1 MPASKSC
8 IVLPVKIDTRFLNDV
23 ASRTLGFIHS
33 VPFCQ
38 HPMNIPSS
46 ILTLLLGIGL
56 TLVSLW
62 YGQNHGLMPVAASE
76 EATHIDGLFNAMMT
90 ISVGLFL
97 LVQGIIVYC
106 AVKFRRK
113 PGELGDGAA
122 IEGNVPL
129 EILWT
134 AIPAAIVLWISIY
147 SFEIYNEMGGFD
159 PAGSGAHAMHSM
171 PSGKGSAMAATL
183 DSTPESKAMAMLG
196 VGASPANQGKD
207 AAVNVNVLGLQ
218 YAWIFTYPD
227 INVTSSELHVPVG
240 QEVKLNMTAQDVIH
254 AVWIPQLR
262 LKQDVIPG
270 TQTQL
275 RFTTNKV
282 GSYPLRCAELCGG
295 YHGSMVTQMVVETPE
310 DYATWIASQQ
320 ESTQAQAEVVKQ
332 TIAMNPANL
341 STGNYLA
348 PYAKEMGIQPEMLKH
363 LHQHESMN
371 MSSLPATS
379 GNS

>member
-1 MPASKSC
+1 
-8 IVLPVKIDTRFLNDV
+8 
-23 ASRTLGFIHS
+23 
-33 VPFCQ
+33 
-38 HPMNIPSS
+38 MNIPSS

-76 EATHIDGLFNAMMT
+76 EAGHIDGLFNAMMT

-97 LVQGIIVYC
+97 LVQGVIVYC

-183 DSTPESKAMAMLG
+183 DAPGSNAIAMLG
-196 VGASPANQGKD
+196 VGASPANQGTD

-218 YAWIFTYPD
+218 YAWIFTYPG
-227 INVTSSELHVPVG
+227 INVTSAELHVPVG
-240 QEVKLNMTAQDVIH
+240 KEVQLNMTAQDVIH

-275 RFTTNKV
+275 RFTTNRV
-282 GSYPLRCAELCGG
+282 GTYPLRCAELCGG
-295 YHGSMVTQMVVETPE
+295 YHGSMVTQMVVHTPE

-341 STGNYLA
+341 PTEKYLA
-348 PYAKEMGIQPEMLKH
+348 PYATEMGVRPEMLEH
-363 LHQHESMN
+363 LHHHDMN
-371 MSSLPATS
+371 MSSVP
-379 GNS
+379 GNSDNS

>member
-1 MPASKSC
+1 
-8 IVLPVKIDTRFLNDV
+8 
-23 ASRTLGFIHS
+23 
-33 VPFCQ
+33 
-38 HPMNIPSS
+38 MNIPSS
-46 ILTLLLGIGL
+46 IITLLLGIGL

-76 EATHIDGLFNAMMT
+76 EAAHIDGLFNAMMT
-90 ISVGLFL
+90 ISTGLFL
-97 LVQGIIVYC
+97 LVQGVIVYS
-106 AVKFRRK
+106 AIKFRRK

-159 PAGSGAHAMHSM
+159 PGANGAHAMHSM
-171 PSGKGSAMAATL
+171 PSGRGSAMAATL
-183 DSTPESKAMAMLG
+183 NGAPAASNLLAAVG
-196 VGASPANQGKD
+196 VGASPANQGKP

-227 INVTSSELHVPVG
+227 ANVTSGELHIPVG
-240 QEVKLNMTAQDVIH
+240 KEVQLNMNAQDVIH

-270 TQTQL
+270 TPTEL
-275 RFTTNKV
+275 RFTSNKV
-282 GSYPLRCAELCGG
+282 GTYPLRCAELCGG
-295 YHGSMVTQMVVETPE
+295 YHGSMVTRMIVHTPE
-310 DYATWIASQQ
+310 EYDAWIASQQ
-320 ESTQAQAEVVKQ
+320 QSTQAQAEIVKQ

-341 STGNYLA
+341 STSNYLA
-348 PYAKEMGIQPEMLKH
+348 PYVHEMGVKPEMVAH
-363 LHQHESMN
+363 LHHDMK
-371 MSSLPATS
+371 MSSIAS
-379 GNS
+379 ASK

>member
-1 MPASKSC
+1 
-8 IVLPVKIDTRFLNDV
+8 
-23 ASRTLGFIHS
+23 
-33 VPFCQ
+33 
-38 HPMNIPSS
+38 MNIPSS
-46 ILTLLLGIGL
+46 IITLLLGIGL

-76 EATHIDGLFNAMMT
+76 EAGHIDGLFNAMMT

-97 LVQGIIVYC
+97 LVQGVIVYC

-159 PAGSGAHAMHSM
+159 PSADGMHAMHGM
-171 PSGKGSAMAATL
+171 PAGKGSAMAATM
-183 DSTPESKAMAMLG
+183 DMGDVPKGSPMISAIG
-196 VGASPANQGKD
+196 VGASPANQGKA

-218 YAWIFTYPD
+218 YAWIFTYPE
-227 INVTSSELHVPVG
+227 INITSGELHVPVG
-240 QEVKLNMTAQDVIH
+240 KEVQLNMNAQDVIH

-282 GSYPLRCAELCGG
+282 GTYPLRCAELCGG
-295 YHGSMVTQMVVETPE
+295 YHGSMVTQMIVHTPE
-310 DYATWIASQQ
+310 EYDTWIASQQ
-320 ESTQAQAEVVKQ
+320 QSAQAQADIVKQ
-332 TIAMNPANL
+332 TIALNPANM
-341 STGNYLA
+341 SPAKYLA
-348 PYAKEMGIQPEMLKH
+348 PYANEMGVKPEMVEH
-363 LHQHESMN
+363 LHHQGMEMGGSIA
-371 MSSLPATS
+371 SVVR
-379 GNS
+379 

>member
-1 MPASKSC
+1 
-8 IVLPVKIDTRFLNDV
+8 
-23 ASRTLGFIHS
+23 
-33 VPFCQ
+33 
-38 HPMNIPSS
+38 MNIPSS
-46 ILTLLLGIGL
+46 IITLLLGIGL

-90 ISVGLFL
+90 ISVGLFF
-97 LVQGIIVYC
+97 LVQGTIVYC

-134 AIPAAIVLWISIY
+134 AIPAAVVLWISIY

-159 PAGSGAHAMHSM
+159 PAANDMHAMHGM
-171 PSGKGSAMAATL
+171 PAGKGSAMAATL
-183 DSTPESKAMAMLG
+183 NDDMPQGSPMIAALG
-196 VGASPANQGKD
+196 VGASPANQGKP

-218 YAWIFTYPD
+218 YAWIFTYPE
-227 INVTSSELHVPVG
+227 INITSGELHVPVG
-240 QEVKLNMTAQDVIH
+240 KEVQLNMNAQDVIH

-270 TQTQL
+270 TPTQL
-275 RFTTNKV
+275 RFTTSKV
-282 GSYPLRCAELCGG
+282 GTYPLRCAELCGG
-295 YHGSMVTQMVVETPE
+295 YHGSMVTQMIVHTPE
-310 DYATWIASQQ
+310 EYDTWIASQQ
-320 ESTQAQAEVVKQ
+320 QSAQAQAEVVKQ

-341 STGNYLA
+341 STGSYLA
-348 PYAKEMGIQPEMLKH
+348 PYANEMGVQPEMVQH
-363 LHQHESMN
+363 LSHNHMG
-371 MSSLPATS
+371 MSIASATK
-379 GNS
+379 

>member
-1 MPASKSC
+1 
-8 IVLPVKIDTRFLNDV
+8 
-23 ASRTLGFIHS
+23 
-33 VPFCQ
+33 
-38 HPMNIPSS
+38 MNIPSS
-46 ILTLLLGIGL
+46 IITLLLGIGL

-76 EATHIDGLFNAMMT
+76 EAAHIDGLFNTMMT

-97 LVQGIIVYC
+97 LVQGVLVISAIR
-106 AVKFRRK
+106 FRRK

-159 PAGSGAHAMHSM
+159 PSTANDMHAMHGM
-171 PSGKGSAMAATL
+171 PAGKGSAMAATL
-183 DSTPESKAMAMLG
+183 DGDIKGSPMMALG
-196 VGASPANQGKD
+196 IGASPANEGKT

-227 INVTSSELHVPVG
+227 TNITSGELHVPVG
-240 QEVKLNMTAQDVIH
+240 KEVQLNMNAQDVIH
-254 AVWIPQLR
+254 AVWIPELR

-270 TQTQL
+270 TPTQL

-282 GSYPLRCAELCGG
+282 GNYPLRCAELCGG
-295 YHGSMVTQMVVETPE
+295 YHGSMVTRMIVHTPE
-310 DYATWIASQQ
+310 EYDTWIASQQ
-320 ESTQAQAEVVKQ
+320 QSTQAQAEVVKQ

-341 STGNYLA
+341 STGSYLA
-348 PYAKEMGIQPEMLKH
+348 PYAKEMGVKPEMVQH
-363 LHQHESMN
+363 LHKNHDMG
-371 MSSLPATS
+371 MSIASAIK
-379 GNS
+379 

>member
-1 MPASKSC
+1 
-8 IVLPVKIDTRFLNDV
+8 
-23 ASRTLGFIHS
+23 
-33 VPFCQ
+33 
-38 HPMNIPSS
+38 MNIPSS

-76 EATHIDGLFNAMMT
+76 EAAHIDGLFNAMMT

-97 LVQGIIVYC
+97 LVQGVIVYS
-106 AVKFRRK
+106 AIKFRRK
-113 PGELGDGAA
+113 PGELGDGVA

-159 PAGSGAHAMHSM
+159 PAANGAHAMHSM

-183 DSTPESKAMAMLG
+183 DGALKSPMLLAAVG
-196 VGASPANQGKD
+196 VGASPANQGKA

-227 INVTSSELHVPVG
+227 ANITSGELHIPVG
-240 QEVKLNMTAQDVIH
+240 KEVQLNMNAQDVIH
-254 AVWIPQLR
+254 AVWIPELR

-270 TQTQL
+270 TPTEL
-275 RFTTNKV
+275 RFTSNKV
-282 GSYPLRCAELCGG
+282 GNYPLRCAELCGG
-295 YHGSMVTQMVVETPE
+295 YHGSMVTRMIVHTPE
-310 DYATWIASQQ
+310 EYDAWITSQQ
-320 ESTQAQAEVVKQ
+320 QSTQAQAEVVKQ

-341 STGNYLA
+341 STSNYLA
-348 PYAKEMGIQPEMLKH
+348 PYATEMGVKPEMVAD
-363 LHQHESMN
+363 LHHDMN
-371 MSSLPATS
+371 MSSIASATK
-379 GNS
+379 

>member
-1 MPASKSC
+1 
-8 IVLPVKIDTRFLNDV
+8 
-23 ASRTLGFIHS
+23 
-33 VPFCQ
+33 
-38 HPMNIPSS
+38 MNIPSS
-46 ILTLLLGIGL
+46 IITLLLGIGL

-97 LVQGIIVYC
+97 LVQGVLVVSAI
-106 AVKFRRK
+106 KFRRK

-159 PAGSGAHAMHSM
+159 PATANDIHAMHGA
-171 PSGKGSAMAATL
+171 PSGKGSAMAATM
-183 DSTPESKAMAMLG
+183 DGISPKPNSQMALG
-196 VGASPANQGKD
+196 VGASPANQGK
-207 AAVNVNVLGLQ
+207 AAGVSVNVLGLQ

-227 INVTSSELHVPVG
+227 ANVTSGELHIPVG
-240 QEVKLNMTAQDVIH
+240 KEVQLNMNAQDVIH
-254 AVWIPQLR
+254 AVWIPELR

-270 TQTQL
+270 TPTQL
-275 RFTTNKV
+275 RFTSNKV
-282 GSYPLRCAELCGG
+282 GNYPLRCAELCGG
-295 YHGSMVTQMVVETPE
+295 YHGSMVTRMIVHTPE
-310 DYATWIASQQ
+310 DYDAWIASQQ
-320 ESTQAQAEVVKQ
+320 QATQAQAEVVKQ

-341 STGNYLA
+341 SPSKYLA
-348 PYAKEMGIQPEMLKH
+348 PYAKEMGIKPEMVSH
-363 LHQHESMN
+363 LHHEHQMV
-371 MSSLPATS
+371 MSIAPALK
-379 GNS
+379 

>member
-1 MPASKSC
+1 
-8 IVLPVKIDTRFLNDV
+8 
-23 ASRTLGFIHS
+23 
-33 VPFCQ
+33 
-38 HPMNIPSS
+38 MNIPSS
-46 ILTLLLGIGL
+46 IVTLLLGIGL

-76 EATHIDGLFNAMMT
+76 EAAHIDGLFNAMMT

-97 LVQGIIVYC
+97 LVQGVIVYS
-106 AVKFRRK
+106 AIKFRRR

-159 PAGSGAHAMHSM
+159 PAASGGHAMHSM
-171 PSGKGSAMAATL
+171 PSGKGSAMAATMPGMTGSS
-183 DSTPESKAMAMLG
+183 DNRIAALG
-196 VGASPANQGKD
+196 VGASPANQGKP

-227 INVTSSELHVPVG
+227 ANVTSGELHVPVG
-240 QEVKLNMTAQDVIH
+240 KEVQLNMNAQDVIH

-270 TQTQL
+270 TPTEL

-282 GSYPLRCAELCGG
+282 GNYPLRCAELCGG
-295 YHGSMVTQMVVETPE
+295 YHGSMVTRMIVHTPE
-310 DYATWIASQQ
+310 EYDTWIASQQ
-320 ESTQAQAEVVKQ
+320 QATQAQAEVVKQ

-341 STGNYLA
+341 STGKYLA
-348 PYAKEMGIQPEMLKH
+348 PYAKEMGVKPDTIAH
-363 LHQHESMN
+363 LHHDMKNMN
-371 MSSLPATS
+371 MSAIASATK
-379 GNS
+379 

>member
-1 MPASKSC
+1 
-8 IVLPVKIDTRFLNDV
+8 
-23 ASRTLGFIHS
+23 
-33 VPFCQ
+33 
-38 HPMNIPSS
+38 MNIPSS

-76 EATHIDGLFNAMMT
+76 EAAHIDGLFNTMMT

-97 LVQGIIVYC
+97 LVQGILVYS

-134 AIPAAIVLWISIY
+134 AIPAAVVLWISIY

-159 PAGSGAHAMHSM
+159 PAANGAHAMHSM
-171 PSGKGSAMAATL
+171 PSGKGSAMAATM
-183 DSTPESKAMAMLG
+183 DGMPHPNNTIAALG
-196 VGASPANQGKD
+196 VGASPANQGKA

-218 YAWIFTYPD
+218 YAWIFTYPEA
-227 INVTSSELHVPVG
+227 NVTSGELHVPVG
-240 QEVKLNMTAQDVIH
+240 KEVQLNMNAQDVIH
-254 AVWIPQLR
+254 AVWIPELR

-270 TQTQL
+270 TPTQL

-282 GSYPLRCAELCGG
+282 GNYPLRCAELCGG
-295 YHGSMVTQMVVETPE
+295 YHGSMVTRMIVHTPE
-310 DYATWIASQQ
+310 EYDTWIASQQ
-320 ESTQAQAEVVKQ
+320 TSTQAQADVVKQ

-341 STGNYLA
+341 STSNYLA
-348 PYAKEMGIQPEMLKH
+348 PYANEMGVKTEMVKH
-363 LHQHESMN
+363 LHHQHDMD
-371 MSSLPATS
+371 MSIASAIK
-379 GNS
+379 